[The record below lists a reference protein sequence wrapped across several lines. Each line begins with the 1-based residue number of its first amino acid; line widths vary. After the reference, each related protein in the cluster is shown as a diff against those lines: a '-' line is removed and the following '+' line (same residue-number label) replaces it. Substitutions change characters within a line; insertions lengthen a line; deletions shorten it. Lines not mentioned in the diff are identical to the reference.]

1 MPAFEAVRRWRGLAV
16 LDSDGKVIGSIV
28 EIYYDSETDEPGWAL
43 LNTAGIVGDTCLVPL
58 RDAVEQ
64 GNEIRVPY
72 DHRHVR
78 RAPGME
84 PGGRLWP
91 QDEAALYAYYGLP
104 YSGGIDDLDDE
115 DDNGGTVTVA
125 VGPAGRWQFGSV

>member
-16 LDSDGKVIGSIV
+16 LDNDGNKIGSIV

-43 LNTAGIVGDTCLVPL
+43 LSTAGIAGDTCLVPL
-58 RDAVEQ
+58 RDAAEQ

-72 DHRHVR
+72 DQLQVR
-78 RAPGME
+78 GAPGME

-91 QDEAALYAYYGLP
+91 QDEAALYAYYALP
-104 YSGGIDDLDDE
+104 YSGGLDDLDDE
-115 DDNGGTVTVA
+115 EDIGGTVTV
-125 VGPAGRWQFGSV
+125 GPSSRWHFGS